1 LKLEKNE
8 ILQRF
13 SALSPRE
20 RLLSV
25 GTLVGTVFY
34 GLYLL
39 IYEPLSAEK
48 ILLAQKIYAQQQTY
62 QQLKKINA
70 EVQTLRKDNP
80 HSIDSNDAQ
89 SIMAVIDASG
99 KQLEIFHATKRM
111 IPDGANKIT
120 LWLENIAFD
129 KLTLWLAVLES
140 KHAIRVDQVS
150 IVREQTKSG
159 VVNVKL
165 LLAN

>member
-13 SALSPRE
+13 SGLSPRE
-20 RLLSV
+20 RILSV
-25 GTLVGTVFY
+25 GTLVGTMFY
-34 GLYLL
+34 GFYLL

-48 ILLAQKIYAQQQTY
+48 ILLEQKIYAQQQIY
-62 QQLKKINA
+62 RQLKKINA
-70 EVQTLRKDNP
+70 EANDLRKNNP
-80 HSIDSNDAQ
+80 TPFGTNATQ
-89 SIMAVIDASG
+89 SLMAAIDASG
-99 KQLEIFHATKRM
+99 KQLEISHGIKRM
-111 IPDGANKIT
+111 TPDGANKVT

-129 KLTLWLAVLES
+129 KLILWLAVLES
-140 KHAIRVDQVS
+140 KHAIKVDQVS

-159 VVNVKL
+159 LVNVKL

>member
-1 LKLEKNE
+1 MKLEKNE

-25 GTLVGTVFY
+25 GTVVGTVFY

-48 ILLAQKIYAQQQTY
+48 ILLAQKIYAQQTY

-70 EVQTLRKDNP
+70 EVNALRKDNP
-80 HSIDSNDAQ
+80 NSIASNDAQ
-89 SIMAVIDASG
+89 SLMAVIDASG
-99 KQLEIFHATKRM
+99 KELEIFHATKRM